1 MVINHWLITSNN
13 ERSCIMTRDDFDIAL
28 TDCFSDDWVDQK
40 PSDKDKLFTTVME
53 VWLLLELTEPNEECE
68 EALANFYQISQM
80 DEKMRLR
87 YRTMLAEAG
96 VEYTPDQ
103 VEMLGYAIEYAFE
116 AFDEHME

>member
-1 MVINHWLITSNN
+1 
-13 ERSCIMTRDDFDIAL
+13 MTRDDFDIAL